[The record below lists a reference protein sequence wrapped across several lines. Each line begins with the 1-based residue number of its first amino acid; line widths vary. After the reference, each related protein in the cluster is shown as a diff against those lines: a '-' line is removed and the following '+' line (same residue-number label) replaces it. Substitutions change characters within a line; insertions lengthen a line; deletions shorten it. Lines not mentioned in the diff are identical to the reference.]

1 MARYVNCGHKGMVR
15 YLSIP
20 LWHSRTVRGSN
31 VKAVPYTC
39 SHHIGAV
46 HLQPHKVPLIGVLPV
61 LAPQN
66 RKCCLVES
74 LLLRQ
79 ACKLLIDKSDRVT
92 S

>member
-1 MARYVNCGHKGMVR
+1 
-15 YLSIP
+15 
-20 LWHSRTVRGSN
+20 
-31 VKAVPYTC
+31 
-39 SHHIGAV
+39 
-46 HLQPHKVPLIGVLPV
+46 VPLIGVLLV

-79 ACKLLIDKSDRVT
+79 ACKLLPVIDKSDRVT

>member
-1 MARYVNCGHKGMVR
+1 MQVGFKSSCRRAA
-15 YLSIP
+15 SIHGA
-20 LWHSRTVRGSN
+20 LRKLRAFEDSEREQREG
-31 VKAVPYTC
+31 
-39 SHHIGAV
+39 GAV
-46 HLQPHKVPLIGVLPV
+46 HLQPPHRHKVPLIGVLLV